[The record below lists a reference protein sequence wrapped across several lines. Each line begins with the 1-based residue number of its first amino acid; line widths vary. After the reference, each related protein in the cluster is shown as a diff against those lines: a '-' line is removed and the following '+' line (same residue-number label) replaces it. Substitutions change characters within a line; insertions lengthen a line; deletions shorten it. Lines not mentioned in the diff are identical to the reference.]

1 MGIYT
6 GYFNLVSV
14 VDGDPG
20 VDGDN
25 GAKLRVRLFKEGEQY
40 LSGAKGEYWY
50 DVVYMLD
57 NLKQRYLCVKTP
69 GAPAKMG
76 VNDPVTSIKNHLGYW
91 VAAQEWAFVASD
103 LALVRKIRADEI
115 DADGITA
122 KNVDV
127 TGKITATSGSFT
139 GEIYAE
145 KGRIGGF
152 TLADGKLD
160 WKQYGYLGKDA
171 RSLKLGISTNYD
183 EGIVDVQFNG
193 ATYGRFGIRAI
204 GSNMGG
210 AAIYAS
216 QNGTHKP
223 NYNNSYAAFLDG
235 GCHIE
240 GHCYITDSC
249 ICKRYRVLQ
258 RIDTSGNYIYHEG
271 VNWNKQSG
279 SPDLDKIRLIVE
291 GGIITGYYGE

>member
-14 VDGDPG
+14 VDGNPG
-20 VDGDN
+20 TDGDN
-25 GAKLRVRLFKEGEQY
+25 GAKLRVRIFKEGEHY
-40 LSGAKGEYWY
+40 LSGSKGEYWY
-50 DVVYMLD
+50 DVVYMPD
-57 NLKQRYLCVKTP
+57 NLKQRYLCVKTLDE
-69 GAPAKMG
+69 PAKMG
-76 VNDPVTSIKNHLGYW
+76 VNDPVTSIKNHLGFW

-183 EGIVDVQFNG
+183 EGVVDIQFNG
-193 ATYGRFGIRAI
+193 ATHGRFGLKAV
-204 GSNMGG
+204 GSNIGG

-216 QNGTHKP
+216 RSGTHMP
-223 NYNNSYAAFLDG
+223 HYNNSYAAFLDG

-240 GHCYITDSC
+240 GNCYVTESVIS
-249 ICKRYRVLQ
+249 KKYRVLQ
-258 RIDTSGNYIYHEG
+258 RIDSSGNYIYHEG
-271 VNWNKQSG
+271 VDWNKTKG
-279 SPDLDKIRLIVE
+279 SPDLDHIRLIVE